1 MNLDSYKRKRKEAFT
16 PWKREPREPPYS
28 PDDVRESITL
38 SRKEQSFYL
47 YPQNWYLDVYT
58 KSAALIVSTSVVSLE
73 SYSGEEEIFQ
83 CSGTIIESFNT
94 YSIILTTASLLR
106 CSASRNSIA
115 DSVKAYDF
123 HYNVATIKIQ
133 SDTPLPSASLAHI
146 SDSITID
153 PIQLR
158 GTEKCPHSNSVDLI
172 PGDAVIALG
181 RFYKKPFD
189 ITAAT
194 GEFSIGRCD
203 NDDYFDCKELFV
215 ATCRIIRCGIGG
227 PLINRYGEVIGMC
240 FHDPG
245 AIALLGDHLLTAMEK
260 SLHYKKYGQSRRPW
274 LGMEV
279 TNLYTAD
286 LDILENIIPK
296 FPDVLKGVIVE
307 EVVPGSSAESAGIK
321 HNDVRI
327 QFAGKRVHSF
337 LELFENMWNNVGE
350 SVKLAVIRSS
360 HDSPAQLSMVVE
372 ELATLGNTMTFQS
385 SYILRV
391 ACR

>member
-1 MNLDSYKRKRKEAFT
+1 MNLDSYKRKRKDAFT
-16 PWKREPREPPYS
+16 PWKREPPYS

-47 YPQNWYLDVYT
+47 YPQNRYLDVYT
-58 KSAALIVSTSVVSLE
+58 KSAALRVSTSVVSLE

-106 CSASRNSIA
+106 CSTSRNSIA
-115 DSVKAYDF
+115 DNVKAYDF

-158 GTEKCPHSNSVDLI
+158 GTEEKCPHSNSVELI
-172 PGDAVIALG
+172 PGDAVIAVG

-194 GEFSIGRCD
+194 GEFSFEFSICLESQ
-203 NDDYFDCKELFV
+203 YLHLAC
-215 ATCRIIRCGIGG
+215 
-227 PLINRYGEVIGMC
+227 
-240 FHDPG
+240 
-245 AIALLGDHLLTAMEK
+245 AIAFLPINIASIWWE
-260 SLHYKKYGQSRRPW
+260 HYKKYGQSRRPW

-321 HNDVRI
+321 HNDVII

-350 SVKLAVIRSS
+350 SVELAVIRSS
-360 HDSPAQLSMVVE
+360 HDSPVQLSMVVE
-372 ELATLGNTMTFQS
+372 EVT
-385 SYILRV
+385 
-391 ACR
+391 